1 MSGTNALNQRPRDP
15 RLFTGPIVGGDRP
28 ADHWN
33 DPRPAQPIQKGGGSE
48 HLSEDPPT
56 DRSRT
61 GRFIMKHTPLR
72 LAACAVVL
80 AVTGTACGS
89 GDSTDRGSVE
99 TPAVTGSGTI
109 TLKLIAFQPTQVEIP
124 VGETVT
130 WRQDDVAT
138 HTVTSGRVEG
148 SGGTV
153 TATPDG
159 RFDSGNLAKGQ
170 DFRFTFPEPGQ
181 FAFYCAI
188 HPATMT
194 GVVTVQ

>member
-1 MSGTNALNQRPRDP
+1 
-15 RLFTGPIVGGDRP
+15 
-28 ADHWN
+28 
-33 DPRPAQPIQKGGGSE
+33 
-48 HLSEDPPT
+48 
-56 DRSRT
+56 
-61 GRFIMKHTPLR
+61 MKHTPIR
-72 LAACAVVL
+72 LAACAAVL
-80 AVTGTACGS
+80 AVTGAACGS
-89 GDSTDRGSVE
+89 DDSTDRGAVE
-99 TPAVTGSGTI
+99 SPASASTI

-130 WRQDDVAT
+130 WRQDDVAS

-159 RFDSGNLAKGQ
+159 RFDSGNIAKGQ
-170 DFRFTFPEPGQ
+170 NFQFTFPEPGQ